1 MAHIVTIPPDERP
14 EADGTRTAG
23 WWHTSEDGSRVV
35 CDLCPRGCS
44 LVDNAR
50 GFCFVRQNLQGRMVS
65 TTFGRSTGFCV
76 DPIEKKPLNQFYPGT
91 AVLSF
96 GTAGCNLGCQF
107 CQNWSTSRSREVEV
121 GSESAAPAT
130 IARAAREL
138 GCRSV
143 AFTYNDPIV
152 WAEYALETARAC
164 RELGIK
170 TVAVTNGYITPAAR
184 RPLFE
189 LIDAANVDLKG
200 FSDDFYVRLTK
211 AHLDPVLDTL
221 RWLVHESSVWV
232 ELTTLVIPGEND
244 DPQELQAMCRWI
256 VDELGPNVPLHFT
269 AFHPDFE
276 LLDRPPTPPSTLDQA
291 YDIAR
296 TAGLN
301 YVYTGNV
308 DDPKHQGTYCPACH
322 RLVIERRGYV
332 IGQFDI
338 GRSEI
343 AGGRCRHCGQL
354 IAGHFD
360 DQPGNWGAKRQ
371 PVRIA
376 QYAGS
381 APPQRGGSVAR
392 PALTA
397 QQERQIFLAASS
409 RVATAVRNEPPPAMD
424 ELLGDTAQTPIYGA
438 FVSLKRAGQLR
449 SCCGFLGQSIPL
461 AEALDHA
468 AVRAA
473 KDDPR
478 FPPISVSELGHLDV
492 DVWLL
497 WGLEP
502 VRAKGEDRVGSI
514 VIGKHGL
521 QIAQGSARGLL
532 LPGVAVD
539 HQLDARQ
546 FLEQV
551 CIKAGLPRN
560 AWKRDDSTL
569 MTFEGYAIHGRLE
582 LPEPAAD
589 QPSAGPSPADLNSL
603 ADFCRQNLASLYYG
617 ATPSFYLPGVY
628 DETVCA
634 VAVGV
639 EVPGN
644 GGELQASTF
653 ALRAEK
659 PLQSTLFAM
668 VQALL
673 PGVKQRIVDPKALA
687 SLRVNVTVL
696 TEPAMHGTADAP
708 DLAGLD
714 SRQRAI
720 LVVDRSR
727 SAWIYDPERSAEEL
741 LADAVS
747 LARADD
753 RASTAVFSMRAA
765 STAPRAAA
773 SYQPQVEPGTPRRP
787 PAVAGTFYPGSPQ
800 EIRRALDEM
809 LPRDVRPEPWAAAL
823 VPHAGWV
830 YSGRLAAATLGRVS
844 FPRQVILF
852 CPKHRAGGAE
862 WAVAPHAVWS
872 LPDGEVASDPELA
885 RQLAASIRGLELD
898 AYAHRQEHAIEVQ
911 LPIIARLAP
920 SAHVVGIVI
929 GGGGL
934 SDVQRFGEEL
944 AHAIGDLP
952 ERPLLVISSDLNHY
966 ASDAQNRRI
975 DRHVLDALE
984 SLDPVRLYDTVTTQ
998 RISMCGML
1006 PAVIVM
1012 ETLRHLGELNRCEVV
1027 GYTTSAEASGDTS
1040 RVVGYAGVLFG

>member
-1 MAHIVTIPPDERP
+1 
-14 EADGTRTAG
+14 
-23 WWHTSEDGSRVV
+23 
-35 CDLCPRGCS
+35 
-44 LVDNAR
+44 
-50 GFCFVRQNLQGRMVS
+50 MVS
-65 TTFGRSTGFCV
+65 TTFGRSTGFCI

-96 GTAGCNLGCQF
+96 GTAGCNLGCKF
-107 CQNWSTSRSREVEV
+107 CQNWSTSRSRDVEM
-121 GSESAAPAT
+121 GSEAASPAT
-130 IARAAREL
+130 IARAAKEL

-164 RELGIK
+164 RELDIK

-184 RPLFE
+184 GPLFE

-200 FSDDFYVRLTK
+200 FSDEFYVRLTK

-232 ELTTLVIPGEND
+232 EITTLVIPGEND
-244 DPQELQAMCRWI
+244 DPQQLQAMCRWI
-256 VDELGPNVPLHFT
+256 IDELGPNVPLHFT

-276 LLDRPPTPPSTLDQA
+276 LLDRPPTPSSTLDRA
-291 YDIAR
+291 HEIAR

-308 DDPKHQGTYCPACH
+308 NDPEHQATYCPACH
-322 RLVIERRGYV
+322 RPLIERRGYE
-332 IGQFDI
+332 IGRFDI
-338 GRSEI
+338 T
-343 AGGRCRHCGQL
+343 GGCCRHCGQA

-360 DQPGNWGAKRQ
+360 EQPGEWGARRQ

-376 QYAGS
+376 QYARPVKPARNGS
-381 APPQRGGSVAR
+381 AVR
-392 PALTA
+392 PTLTA
-397 QQERQIFLAASS
+397 QEERQIFLAASS
-409 RVATAVRNEPPPAMD
+409 RVAAAVRDEPPPAME
-424 ELLGDTAQTPIYGA
+424 ELLGDIGQTQVYGA

-449 SCCGFLGQSIPL
+449 SCCGFLGQSISL

-478 FPPISVSELGHLDV
+478 FPPISASELGHLDV

-502 VRAKGEDRVGSI
+502 VRAKGEDRVGAI

-539 HQLDARQ
+539 HQLNARQ

-560 AWKRDDSTL
+560 AWKHDDTTL
-569 MTFEGYAIHGRLE
+569 MTFEGYSIHGSLE
-582 LPEPAAD
+582 TPELATD
-589 QPSAGPSPADLNSL
+589 QPCAGPSPADLNAL

-628 DETVCA
+628 DEAVCA

-639 EVPGN
+639 EVPGTS
-644 GGELQASTF
+644 GELQASTF

-659 PLQSTLFAM
+659 PLQSTLFSM

-673 PGVKQRIVDPKALA
+673 PAVKQRIVDPQAIA

-696 TEPAMHGTADAP
+696 TDPAMHGTAEAP

-714 SRQRAI
+714 PRQRAI

-747 LARADD
+747 LARAED

-765 STAPRAAA
+765 STATRAAA
-773 SYQPQVEPGTPRRP
+773 SYQPQVEAGPPRRP
-787 PAVAGTFYPGSPQ
+787 PAVAGMFYPGSPQ
-800 EIRRALDEM
+800 EIRRAVEEM
-809 LPRDVRPEPWAAAL
+809 LPRDVRPGPWAAAM

-830 YSGRLAAATLGRVS
+830 YSGRLAAATLSRVS
-844 FPRQVILF
+844 FPRQVIVF

-862 WAVAPHAVWS
+862 WAVAPHAAWS

-885 RQLAASIRGLELD
+885 RQLAASIGGLELD

-920 SAHVVGIVI
+920 SAQVVGIVI

-934 SDVQRFGEEL
+934 SDIQRFGEEL
-944 AHAIGDLP
+944 AHVLGTLP

-966 ASDAQNRRI
+966 AADAQTRRI

-984 SLDPVRLYDTVTTQ
+984 SLDPVRLYDTVTTE
-998 RISMCGML
+998 RISMCGVL

-1012 ETLRHLGELNRCEVV
+1012 ETLRHLGVLNRCEVV